1 MFPLS
6 PMVEAPNSSHSRAE
20 SVPSF
25 SFSMPASV
33 RRARVSLRS
42 SRVQML
48 VARSCGLS
56 KSENF
61 TKSSNRGSGIATR
74 MGMNSSVVASL
85 YSRTP
90 FPSQSWRSEVCADT
104 PSISAGFT
112 ASALEP

>member
-1 MFPLS
+1 MLPLS
-6 PMVEAPNSSHSRAE
+6 PTVEAPNSSHSRAL

-25 SFSMPASV
+25 SFTMPASV

-56 KSENF
+56 NNEKRMNASKSGNA
-61 TKSSNRGSGIATR
+61 IVTR
-74 MGMNSSVVASL
+74 IGMNSSVVASG

-90 FPSQSWRSEVCADT
+90 LPSQSCFSTVRGVT

-112 ASALEP
+112 ASAF